1 MFNKI
6 IDFSVNHRL
15 WVILMLVATLIGSVF
30 IIPQLNLDAFP
41 DVTNVQVAVNT
52 EAPGLA
58 AEEVEQLIT
67 YPIEAVMYAMPDVE
81 QVRSIS
87 KTGLS
92 GVTVVF
98 KAGTDIYF
106 ARQLVFERLQ
116 AAKELIPKGVG
127 TPEMGPNTSGLGQ
140 VFQYLLITDKEAGYD
155 AMALRS
161 LNDWVVK
168 LLLMPV
174 DGVTDV
180 LSFGGNVRQYQVN
193 IEPSKLLSYELSQ
206 SDIVSALGNNN
217 SNVGGWYMNRGQE
230 QLVVRGTGWFS
241 GGAAGITDIEQVPVK
256 IVDGTVITVA
266 DVASVELGSE
276 IRQGAA
282 TMTRRAE
289 NGDIEVLGEVVS
301 GIVLKRMGANTKST
315 IDGINARL
323 PLIEQALPKGVRF
336 EAFYDQSDL
345 IVKAVN
351 TVVDSLILAFIFI
364 ALVLALFLMN
374 LRATFLVLISI
385 PISIAMTLMIM
396 SYLGLSANLMSLGGI
411 VIAMGMLVD
420 GSVVMVENMFR
431 HLNRADE
438 AQLDAATA
446 GNEKGALS
454 INNES
459 INNAFINSESIDTA
473 DNNRKI
479 TDSGPGALADK
490 RNAIPLRLKQAGKE
504 VARPIFFAATIIL
517 VVFMPLFSFEG
528 VEAKLFQPMAISIIL
543 AVVSAIFVALIVVP
557 ALATYL
563 FKKDV
568 KVRESIIL
576 RPLERW
582 YRQALA
588 LAMKHTKVVISS
600 SVLLLLSAITLV
612 PQIGT
617 EFVPELEEGT
627 INLRVTLAPSSSL
640 TTALQVA
647 PILEKMLLTFPEVE
661 YALSRM
667 GRAEIGGDPEPVN
680 NIEIYIGLKPVNEW
694 TSATNRDELQRLMA
708 LKLEQFPGLLL
719 NFSQPIATRVD
730 ELLSGVKAQLAVKL
744 FGPDLDV
751 LASKGQEIETAI
763 KAVEGA
769 RDVAM
774 EQIVGEAQLVI
785 KPDRQQLS
793 RFGFSVADV
802 MDLVKN
808 GIGGTTAG
816 QVINGNERYDI
827 YVRLQEKSRNNRD
840 VIADLRLQSPTGAWV
855 RLGDIAD
862 ISLAS
867 GPPQVRRDDVQ
878 RRVVIQANVQGRD
891 MGSVVT
897 DIRAAIAASVDLP
910 AGYSVVIGGQ
920 FENQQRAQA
929 RLAIVL
935 PVSLGL
941 IALLLYFAF
950 GSSGQAL
957 LILVTVP
964 LAVIGGVFSLYF
976 SGQYLS
982 VPSSVGFITLFGVA
996 VLNGVVMVESINQRI
1011 KAGLVVSKAVFE
1023 GATSRLRPV
1032 LMTAITSALG
1042 LIPMLMSNGVGAEIQ
1057 RPLASV
1063 IVGGLVTAT
1072 LLTLFVLPVLFSWF
1086 SKEKIAQ
1093 LTH

>member
-1 MFNKI
+1 M
-6 IDFSVNHRL
+6 
-15 WVILMLVATLIGSVF
+15 LMLVATLVGSVF
-30 IIPQLNLDAFP
+30 IIPKLNLDAFP

-81 QVRSIS
+81 QVRSVS

-98 KAGTDIYF
+98 KEGTDIYF

-116 AAKELIPKGVG
+116 AAKELIPAGVG

-140 VFQYLLITDKEAGYD
+140 VFQYLLIADKDAGYD

-161 LNDWVVK
+161 LNDWIVK
-168 LLLMPV
+168 LLVMPV

-180 LSFGGNVRQYQVN
+180 LSFGGDVRQYQVN
-193 IEPSKLLSYELSQ
+193 IEASKLLSYELTQ
-206 SDIVSALGNNN
+206 ADIVTALDNNN

-230 QLVVRGTGWFS
+230 QLVIRGTGWFS
-241 GGAAGITDIEQVPVK
+241 GGEAGITDISQVPVK
-256 IVDGTVITVA
+256 TVAGTVITVA
-266 DVASVELGSE
+266 DVATVELGSE
-276 IRQGAA
+276 IRQGAV
-282 TMTRRAE
+282 TMTRRTE
-289 NGDIEVLGEVVS
+289 NGDIESLGEVVS
-301 GIVLKRMGANTKST
+301 GIVLKRMGANTKAI

-336 EAFYDQSDL
+336 EPFYDQSDL
-345 IVKAVN
+345 IVKAVS

-364 ALVLALFLMN
+364 SIVLALFLMN

-385 PISIAMTLMIM
+385 PISIAITLMIM

-411 VIAMGMLVD
+411 AVAIGMLVD
-420 GSVVMVENMFR
+420 GSVVMVENMFK
-431 HLNRADE
+431 HLNRPDE
-438 AQLDAATA
+438 AHIS
-446 GNEKGALS
+446 GA
-454 INNES
+454 IARNN
-459 INNAFINSESIDTA
+459 N
-473 DNNRKI
+473 
-479 TDSGPGALADK
+479 GG
-490 RNAIPLRLKQAGKE
+490 IPLRLKQAGKE
-504 VARPIFFAATIIL
+504 VARPVFFAASIIL

-543 AVVSAIFVALIVVP
+543 AVISAIFVALIVVP
-557 ALATYL
+557 AMATYL
-563 FKKDV
+563 FTKGV
-568 KVRESIIL
+568 TERESVIL
-576 RPLERW
+576 RPLDRW
-582 YRQALA
+582 YRKSLA
-588 LAMKHTKVVISS
+588 IAMKRTKLVIAS
-600 SVLLLLSAITLV
+600 SVILLLAAIALV

-627 INLRVTLAPSSSL
+627 INLRATLAPSSSL
-640 TTALQVA
+640 ETALQVA
-647 PILEKMLLTFPEVE
+647 PILEEKLMAFPEVE
-661 YALSRM
+661 YTLSRM

-680 NIEIYIGLKPVNEW
+680 NIEIYIGLKPVSEW
-694 TSATNRDELQRLMA
+694 TSANNRYELQRLMEIE
-708 LKLEQFPGLLL
+708 LEQFPGLLL

-730 ELLSGVKAQLAVKL
+730 ELLSGVKAQLAIKL
-744 FGPDLDV
+744 FGPDLAT
-751 LASKGQEIETAI
+751 LASKGQEIAAEI

-785 KPDRQQLS
+785 KPNRQQLS
-793 RFGFSVADV
+793 RYGFSVGDV
-802 MDLVKN
+802 MNVVKN

-827 YVRLQEKSRNNRD
+827 YVRLQEKSRNNRE
-840 VIADLRLQSPTGAWV
+840 VIAELRLQSPTGAWV

-862 ISLAS
+862 ISLES

-891 MGSVVT
+891 MGNVVA
-897 DIRAAIAASVDLP
+897 DIRRVIAANVDLP
-910 AGYSVVIGGQ
+910 TGYSVAIGGQ

-950 GSSGQAL
+950 GSTGQAM
-957 LILVTVP
+957 LILVNVP
-964 LAVIGGVFSLYF
+964 LAIIGGIFSLYI

-1011 KAGLVVSKAVFE
+1011 QDGLAISEAVFE

-1086 SKEKIAQ
+1086 SKAKITE
-1093 LTH
+1093 LTNRQ

>member
-1 MFNKI
+1 
-6 IDFSVNHRL
+6 
-15 WVILMLVATLIGSVF
+15 
-30 IIPQLNLDAFP
+30 
-41 DVTNVQVAVNT
+41 
-52 EAPGLA
+52 
-58 AEEVEQLIT
+58 
-67 YPIEAVMYAMPDVE
+67 
-81 QVRSIS
+81 
-87 KTGLS
+87 
-92 GVTVVF
+92 
-98 KAGTDIYF
+98 
-106 ARQLVFERLQ
+106 
-116 AAKELIPKGVG
+116 
-127 TPEMGPNTSGLGQ
+127 
-140 VFQYLLITDKEAGYD
+140 
-155 AMALRS
+155 
-161 LNDWVVK
+161 
-168 LLLMPV
+168 MPV

-206 SDIVSALGNNN
+206 SDIVGALENNN

-241 GGAAGITDIEQVPVK
+241 GSEAGLTDIQQVPIK
-256 IVDGTVITVA
+256 TVDGTVITVA
-266 DVASVELGSE
+266 DVATVELGSE

-282 TMTRRAE
+282 TMTRRSK
-289 NGDIEVLGEVVS
+289 NGEIESLGEVVS

-323 PLIEQALPKGVRF
+323 PLIEQALPKGVHF

-351 TVVDSLILAFIFI
+351 TVVESLILAFIFI
-364 ALVLALFLMN
+364 AIVLALFLMN

-385 PISIAMTLMIM
+385 PISIAITLMIM

-411 VIAMGMLVD
+411 AVAIGMLVD

-431 HLNRADE
+431 HLNRPDE
-438 AQLDAATA
+438 AH
-446 GNEKGALS
+446 LS
-454 INNES
+454 SAIARNES
-459 INNAFINSESIDTA
+459 VGLITAPKVSDKESNNSALIEGKVA
-473 DNNRKI
+473 DPDPHDVVHD
-479 TDSGPGALADK
+479 DSSG
-490 RNAIPLRLKQAGKE
+490 IPLRLKQAGKE
-504 VARPIFFAATIIL
+504 VARPIFFAASIIL

-543 AVVSAIFVALIVVP
+543 AVISAIFVALIIVP
-557 ALATYL
+557 ALATYM
-563 FKKDV
+563 FKKGV
-568 KVRESIIL
+568 KARESIIL

-582 YRQALA
+582 YRKSLA
-588 LAMKHTKVVISS
+588 LAMQQTKVVIGISLI
-600 SVLLLLSAITLV
+600 LLFSAMVLV
-612 PQIGT
+612 PKIGT

-627 INLRVTLAPSSSL
+627 INLRATLAPSSSL
-640 TTALQVA
+640 ATALQVA
-647 PILEKMLLTFPEVE
+647 PILEEKLMAFPEVD

-680 NIEIYIGLKPVNEW
+680 NIEIYIGLKPVSEW
-694 TSATNRDELQRLMA
+694 TSASDRYELQRLMA
-708 LKLEQFPGLLL
+708 IELEQFPGLLL

-730 ELLSGVKAQLAVKL
+730 ELLSGVKAQLAIKL
-744 FGPDLDV
+744 FGPDLSI
-751 LASKGQEIETAI
+751 LALKGQEIESAI
-763 KAVEGA
+763 KAVEGT

-785 KPDRQQLS
+785 KPNREQLS
-793 RFGFSVADV
+793 RFGFSVGDV
-802 MDLVKN
+802 MSLVQN
-808 GIGGTTAG
+808 GIGGITAG

-827 YVRLQEKSRNNRD
+827 YVRLQEKSRNSRD
-840 VIADLRLQSPTGAWV
+840 AIAEIRLQSPTGAWV

-862 ISLAS
+862 ISLES

-878 RRVVIQANVQGRD
+878 RRVVIQANVQDRD
-891 MGSVVT
+891 MGSVVA
-897 DIRAAIAASVDLP
+897 DIRAVIAANVDLP
-910 AGYSVVIGGQ
+910 AGYSVAIGGQ

-935 PVSLGL
+935 PVSLAL

-950 GSSGQAL
+950 GSIGQAM
-957 LILVTVP
+957 LILVNVP
-964 LAVIGGVFSLYF
+964 LAIIGGVFSLYL

-1011 KAGLVVSKAVFE
+1011 QGGSVVSKAVFE

-1086 SKEKIAQ
+1086 SKAKIVE
-1093 LTH
+1093 LKR